1 MISIIV
7 KSKICSP
14 SLLIAERIS
23 ARLASFSG
31 SRPPTHNSLGTRL
44 AMYVRTYVSVTL
56 RNVNLH
62 SFALICAHSFALTC
76 TLRNHALRGLT
87 MEVEDREEWRFL
99 TMEDA
104 EDSATGPPQRMCF
117 AESSAERSRWLAT
130 LRKRKQ
136 RSQSTKEAKRARR
149 ERRK

>member
-1 MISIIV
+1 MHMISIIV

-44 AMYVRTYVSVTL
+44 AMYVRTYVRAYATYVSVTL

-62 SFALICAHSFALTC
+62 SFALTC
-76 TLRNHALRGLT
+76 TLRNHGLRALT
-87 MEVEDREEWRFL
+87 IEVEDREERRFL

-117 AESSAERSRWLAT
+117 AELSAERSRWLAT
-130 LRKRKQ
+130 LRKRKH
-136 RSQSTKEAKRARR
+136 
-149 ERRK
+149 